1 MKDKIRSLTTSLPT
15 IPGVK
20 QICQQVESVLSFLPK
35 LSEFV
40 PCKRS

>member
-1 MKDKIRSLTTSLPT
+1 MKYKIMKFTTSLPA

-20 QICQQVESVLSFLPK
+20 QVCVKVESVLSFLPK
-35 LSEFV
+35 VSEFI